1 MYREDYSEMHA
12 YKLQQ
17 AAHEEY
23 LATRR
28 EFRWVHL
35 VSAARHAASV
45 VRLEPKPVYRRA
57 EELMAAANA

>member
-1 MYREDYSEMHA
+1 MHA

-45 VRLEPKPVYRRA
+45 VRLEPKPVYWRS
-57 EELMAAANA
+57 EELKEMADA